1 MINEPKKYIF
11 IVSPPGDIVRIVEI
25 GPISYSGFNE
35 DGQPT
40 VFEFISQEKFQDVIL
55 FHQATENHCP
65 MLQQCWLSQ
74 YIDLWED
81 TSDFIIYDTE
91 EEAKKAGDIF
101 REY

>member
-1 MINEPKKYIF
+1 MKEPKKYIF
-11 IVSPPGDIVRIVEI
+11 IVSPMDNIHIIEI
-25 GPISYSGFNE
+25 SPISYGGFNQ

-55 FHQATENHCP
+55 FHQATDNHCP
-65 MLQQCWLSQ
+65 ILKQCWLSQ

-81 TSDFIIYDTE
+81 ASDFIIYDTE

-101 REY
+101 KEY